1 MPKKKTITDMYELG
15 LLYGDILTYKDDPTI
30 TAKVVAS
37 NKIEYQGKKY
47 SLSTLV
53 FKLKHPEAEY
63 SSEGSTQYNGWR
75 HWLFNGVSIDSRRAA
90 HRKHQTIIKMKS
102 ITEKK
107 KLDKKP

>member
-15 LLYGDILTYKDDPTI
+15 LLHGDILTYKDDPTI

-37 NKIEYQGKKY
+37 NKIEYQGKEY
-47 SLSTLV
+47 SLSRLV
-53 FKLKHPEAEY
+53 FHLKHPELEY
-63 SSEGSTQYNGWR
+63 SSQGPLQYNGWKY
-75 HWLFNGVSIDSRRAA
+75 WLFNGASLVDRRSTYRH
-90 HRKHQTIIKMKS
+90 HRALTKMKS

>member
-1 MPKKKTITDMYELG
+1 MPKKKTITDMYKLG

-37 NKIEYQGKKY
+37 NKIEYQGKEY
-47 SLSTLV
+47 SLSMLV
-53 FKLKHPEAEY
+53 YELKHPELDY
-63 SSEGSTQYNGWR
+63 RVNRTRRYNGWEY
-75 HWLFNGVSIDSRRAA
+75 WLFNGDTLVDRRSTYRH
-90 HRKHQTIIKMKS
+90 HRALAKMKS